1 MSYRRLI
8 LKRLKHFYDD
18 AGSGHGAYLLLD
30 PLDIVGKPLP
40 GKRGQR
46 YSAAINQLIRE
57 QLIVG
62 VSVGG
67 GKAGFS
73 LNSDRIDNVKKELQW
88 WRNQAIIVIVST
100 TIALAGLIWAV
111 LRFFIER

>member
-8 LKRLKHFYDD
+8 LKRLRHFYND

-30 PLDIVGKPLP
+30 PVDIVGKPLP

-46 YSAAINQLIRE
+46 YSAAINQLLRE
-57 QLIVG
+57 ELIVG
-62 VSVGG
+62 VPVGG

-73 LNSDRIDNVKKELQW
+73 LNSDKIEDVNKELQW
-88 WRNQAIIVIVST
+88 WRNQTIIVVVST
-100 TIALAGLIWAV
+100 LIALAGLIWAV
-111 LRFFIER
+111 LKFFLER